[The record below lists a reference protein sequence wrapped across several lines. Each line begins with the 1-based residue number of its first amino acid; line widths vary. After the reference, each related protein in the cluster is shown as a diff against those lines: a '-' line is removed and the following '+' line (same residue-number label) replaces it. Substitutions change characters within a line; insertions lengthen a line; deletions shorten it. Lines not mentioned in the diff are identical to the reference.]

1 MADSESDF
9 VIGLIY
15 SYGEHDDPRAIS
27 LAHIHGPTRKACMK
41 EGPRCSLISI
51 STGEDEPN
59 TEVAIHE
66 FPSPLLQSV
75 RPGNNESKNRFCKQE
90 LLSNVGPCGHDTPW
104 TIPRGPRPPPSNPVE
119 RRQPSYLPP
128 LPSQPTPLPPL
139 RRYAQLSAC
148 CPPRGPWPSTTAA
161 DDIDGNCN
169 EPQRSSAS
177 ELAAAT
183 TQAKYVSSTESR
195 HIVVVGAGAG
205 THSAVGAAHRVGK
218 VPRRP
223 AGPGA
228 RDRGR
233 AAKAGNRECVVLVLW
248 PAIPTVVWT
257 CNNGLGAALGQRR
270 RAHRRAAH
278 APRSGPCGRLT
289 RSPGDGRAGGTSAPR
304 RLSGAL
310 GKASLRGEIYG
321 ISAERSG
328 GGMWCRRGG
337 GRR

>member
-51 STGEDEPN
+51 STGEDGPN

-66 FPSPLLQSV
+66 FSSPLLQSV
-75 RPGNNESKNRFCKQE
+75 RLTKARTDFVNKNY
-90 LLSNVGPCGHDTPW
+90 SATSAPADTPW
-104 TIPRGPRPPPSNPVE
+104 TIPRGPRPPPPNPVE

-223 AGPGA
+223 LVPARATGAELPKLGTASASSSSPGSPSPQSS
-228 RDRGR
+228 G
-233 AAKAGNRECVVLVLW
+233 
-248 PAIPTVVWT
+248 PAIT
-257 CNNGLGAALGQRR
+257 GL
-270 RAHRRAAH
+270 
-278 APRSGPCGRLT
+278 APP
-289 RSPGDGRAGGTSAPR
+289 
-304 RLSGAL
+304 
-310 GKASLRGEIYG
+310 
-321 ISAERSG
+321 
-328 GGMWCRRGG
+328 
-337 GRR
+337 